1 MPKTLLIFSR
11 KGITDK
17 DRENLV
23 AQLEMVAEAMEVEVN
38 VIDSHQKL
46 NDTKQ
51 ETISKAV
58 FDLLGL
64 REINPTIL
72 DEHRMNQDLHALRS
86 QGLFDDTYCVVLTG
100 KIDYISGHYEK
111 GFVAHDNVCFLQNL
125 EPETV
130 MALVNE
136 VFSNLEIG

>member
-1 MPKTLLIFSR
+1 
-11 KGITDK
+11 
-17 DRENLV
+17 
-23 AQLEMVAEAMEVEVN
+23 MVAEAMEVEVN

-51 ETISKAV
+51 ETIAKAV

-64 REINPTIL
+64 RELDPKIL
-72 DEHRMNQDLHALRS
+72 DEHRINTDLHNLRS

-100 KIDYISGHYEK
+100 KIDYISGNHEK
-111 GFVAHDNVCFLQNL
+111 GFVAHDNVCFIKNL

-136 VFSNLEIG
+136 VFYKLSIE